1 MLPDLREGDLAD
13 RRSGAAGEELLM
25 VLFVHR
31 LADVGELVA
40 VERRAVERDHAPSW
54 CGVVSAMT

>member
-13 RRSGAAGEELLM
+13 RRSGAAGEELLV

-31 LADVGELVA
+31 LADVVGSE
-40 VERRAVERDHAPSW
+40 
-54 CGVVSAMT
+54 GGKN